1 MDALLMSRIQFAS
14 TAVYHY
20 LFVPLSIG
28 FGLVLALLVKIGGV
42 SPDGSKELRHH
53 HQHRQGRH

>member
-28 FGLVLALLVKIGGV
+28 FGLVLALLVTRAYR
-42 SPDGSKELRHH
+42 SQDPHDDA
-53 HQHRQGRH
+53 